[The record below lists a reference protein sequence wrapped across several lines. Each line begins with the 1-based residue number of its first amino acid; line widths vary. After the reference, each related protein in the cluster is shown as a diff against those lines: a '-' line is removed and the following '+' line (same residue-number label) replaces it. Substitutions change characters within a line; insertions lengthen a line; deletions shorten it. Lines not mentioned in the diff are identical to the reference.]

1 MVAVTGVSGAG
12 KSSLINAT
20 LHPALNRMLHRSM
33 DRVGPYDEL
42 TGLGQVDKAIVI
54 DQQPI
59 GRTPRSN
66 AATYTK
72 AFDLIREMYAQVPQA
87 RTYGYQAG
95 RFSFNVSAKQ
105 GGGRCEAC
113 EGAGVREVEM
123 HFLPN
128 VFVTCEVCKGRR
140 YNDATLRVKYK
151 DKDIAQILD
160 TPIDE
165 AYEMF
170 KHHKQL
176 GRIMQTMIDV
186 GLGYMSLGQP
196 ATTLSGGEAQRVKL
210 ARELARVQTGPHAV
224 PARRADD
231 GPPLR
236 RRQEAARGAEPARRQ
251 RQHGARDRAQPRR
264 HQDGRLDHRPRS
276 RRRRGGRRNHRGRHA
291 RSRSRRSRAATR
303 ASSSSRCSSAR
314 ANSAARRSSGGG
326 GRQSRRERRLE
337 ASP

>member
-1 MVAVTGVSGAG
+1 
-12 KSSLINAT
+12 
-20 LHPALNRMLHRSM
+20 MLHRSM

-42 TGLGQVDKAIVI
+42 TGLGQIDKAIVI

-66 AATYTK
+66 PATYTK
-72 AFDLIREMYAQVPQA
+72 AFDLIRELFAQMPQA

-160 TPIDE
+160 TPVEE
-165 AYEMF
+165 AYELF

-186 GLGYMSLGQP
+186 GLGYLSLGQP

-210 ARELARVQTGPHAV
+210 ARELARVQTGRTLYLLDEPTTGLHFGDVKKLLEVLNRLVDNGNTVLVIEHNLDVIKTADWIIDLGPEGGAAGGEIIATGTPEEV
-224 PARRADD
+224 AEVARSYT
-231 GPPLR
+231 GQHINPLL
-236 RRQEAARGAEPARRQ
+236 ERGK
-251 RQHGARDRAQPRR
+251 
-264 HQDGRLDHRPRS
+264 
-276 RRRRGGRRNHRGRHA
+276 RGR
-291 RSRSRRSRAATR
+291 
-303 ASSSSRCSSAR
+303 SSSA
-314 ANSAARRSSGGG
+314 SGGG
-326 GRQSRRERRLE
+326 GNGRSNRRERRNGIE
-337 ASP
+337 ASA